1 MAEELTQEEKDA
13 AAADAAKKQ
22 EEERQKGIM
31 IPKARLDE
39 VTAAK
44 VAAEDK
50 LAKIEAD
57 KKAADEAKLIE
68 DGKTKELLEIR
79 EKENATLKLDI
90 LKRDLIQDAVTNSG
104 LNPRLSAMVAGDTE
118 EAIKTSITKAL
129 DYQKEIEEG
138 IKADKT
144 ATDKGAGNGNN
155 KDFKVLTTA
164 EYMELYNK
172 DPKEADKYL
181 KELTARKATT

>member
-1 MAEELTQEEKDA
+1 MAEEKKEEVKTESTTVTPTTQEKKD
-13 AAADAAKKQ
+13 
-22 EEERQKGIM
+22 EEIV
-31 IPKARLDE
+31 IPKARFDE
-39 VTAAK
+39 VNQAK
-44 VAAEDK
+44 KELEDK

-57 KKAADEAKLIE
+57 KKAAEEAKLKE

-79 EKENATLKLDI
+79 EQENAKLKLDI

-118 EAIKTSITKAL
+118 EAIKSSITKAL
-129 DYQKEIEEG
+129 EYQKEIEDG

-155 KDFKVLTTA
+155 SDFKVLTTQ

-181 KELTARKATT
+181 KELTARKTAA